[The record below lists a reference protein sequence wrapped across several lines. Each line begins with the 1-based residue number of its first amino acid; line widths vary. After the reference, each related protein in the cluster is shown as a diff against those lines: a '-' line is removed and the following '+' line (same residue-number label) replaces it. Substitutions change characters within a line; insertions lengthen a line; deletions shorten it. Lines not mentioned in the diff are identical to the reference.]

1 MDNSTFQENPNVTE
15 DFVCLL
21 RKTADLGV
29 QSSFS
34 V

>member
-1 MDNSTFQENPNVTE
+1 MRWKFPEDPNVTE